1 MKKSYFQTYISIRED
16 LFLHYNSFSDKYL
29 LLNKKNHQLYETD
42 SIECV
47 QSKDLEL
54 YKKLCVAQF
63 YVNDNIS
70 ELDSIIKKRVAQKE
84 DTSLY
89 HLVINTTLDCNLR
102 CWYCY
107 LSLIH
112 I

>member
-1 MKKSYFQTYISIRED
+1 MKKSHFQTYISIRED

-42 SIECV
+42 SIEYV
-47 QSKDLEL
+47 QSKDFEL
-54 YKKLCVAQF
+54 YKKLCAAHF

-70 ELDSIIKKRVAQKE
+70 ELNSIIKKRVGQKE

-89 HLVINTTLDCNLR
+89 HLVTLVSR
-102 CWYCY
+102 
-107 LSLIH
+107 
-112 I
+112 